1 MKLTVGGRTSE
12 ALEDLVRERL
22 DAALGQHEKWID
34 HVLVHFSDEN
44 GPRGGETDKLCRIE
58 VVLRG
63 SMRVL
68 IDQRGDDFYVIA
80 NEAAER
86 AKQVVG
92 RRIDRKRE
100 KVA

>member
-1 MKLTVGGRTSE
+1 MKLTVGGQTSE
-12 ALEDLVRERL
+12 ALDELVRQRL
-22 DAALGQHEKWID
+22 DAALGQHETWID

-44 GPRGGETDKLCRIE
+44 GRRGGGMDKLCRIE
-58 VVLRG
+58 VALRG
-63 SMRVL
+63 AMRVL
-68 IDQRGDDFYVIA
+68 IEQRGDDFYVIA

-86 AKQVVG
+86 AKQAVG